1 MKHALPH
8 SLPFFFFTGFTAM
21 ASPESLPESRISVPV
36 TVSLPDLA
44 RYANDRL
51 PGTLHRQEYGKT
63 CMEPEKACTK
73 VPEFRG
79 FKVTMKNRC
88 VEVTPRI
95 DCTITETV
103 LREGPMRLSVNGGQ
117 IVLQQDVFGSGTVR
131 GRGEIGKN
139 IRQTV
144 RAKAQ
149 LTVTASPRILPDWS
163 PDIALDISYRWL
175 QRPEFKLFNL
185 FPITLGSTL
194 GPPLD
199 KAIKDFKNNGLKTEL
214 DRIDLKSD
222 AERVWQAIQGP
233 YHLELPGNE
242 ALYMHLRPHAVGLA
256 GPTFDNNTLHA
267 RLDIALTAQV
277 SGNASG
283 PAKTSLPNM
292 TQMEDAGVSLKVPV
306 RVYTKTLNTLVA
318 KSLPKTLSVGEEDSV
333 TVTVH
338 QVAARIDGDR
348 LSLDMIVDASG
359 GQLTLNREAV
369 NISARPFFDSGN
381 QEIQFTDIALTSAD
395 TGFAGYAKSAILSAA
410 TLFLADTLSFDL
422 NNEIAALEKAMNAA
436 LNRELT
442 SEFALT
448 GSGEL
453 KFSDL
458 RLLPDESSLEVSIST
473 TGNVRIVGFN
483 PVK

>member
-1 MKHALPH
+1 MKHALLH
-8 SLPFFFFTGFTAM
+8 SLAFFFFPGFAAI

-51 PGTLHRQEYGKT
+51 PRTLHRQEYGKT
-63 CMEPEKACTK
+63 CVEPEKACTK

-79 FKVTMKNRC
+79 LKVTMKNRC
-88 VEVTPRI
+88 AEITPRI

-103 LREGPMRLSVNGGQ
+103 LREGPMRLSGNGGQ
-117 IVLQQDVFGSGTVR
+117 IILQQDIFGSGTVK
-131 GRGEIGKN
+131 GRGEIGKH

-163 PDIALDISYRWL
+163 PDVALDISYNWL

-185 FPITLGSTL
+185 FQITLGSTL

-199 KAIKDFKNNGLKTEL
+199 KAINDFKNSGLKTEI
-214 DRIDLKSD
+214 DRIDLKS
-222 AERVWQAIQGP
+222 EVNKVWQAIQSP
-233 YHLELPGNE
+233 YRLDLPGNE
-242 ALYMHLRPHAVGLA
+242 ALYMHLRPYAVGLA
-256 GPTFDNNTLHA
+256 GPSFDNNTLHA

-283 PAKTSLPNM
+283 SAKTSLPNM

-306 RVYTKTLNTLVA
+306 RVHTKTLNAIAA

-333 TVTVH
+333 TVTVR
-338 QVAARIDGDR
+338 QVSARIDGDR
-348 LSLDMIVDASG
+348 LSLDMNVDASG
-359 GQLTLNREAV
+359 GSLTLNREAV
-369 NISARPFFDSGN
+369 SISARPFFDSGK
-381 QEIQFTDIALTSAD
+381 QEIQFSDIALTSAD
-395 TGFAGYAKSAILSAA
+395 TGFAGFAKSVMLSAA
-410 TLFLADTLSFDL
+410 KLFLADTFSIDL

-448 GSGEL
+448 GGGEL

-458 RLLPDESSLEVSIST
+458 RLLTDESSLEITIST